1 MINKTL
7 KVDLAPAEAFDLFAR
22 RMGDWWP
29 VESHSVAAGRG
40 ARPDAVT
47 VEPRTGGAVYET
59 SGAERADWG
68 RVAHWAPG
76 ERLDLDWW
84 PGRTEADA
92 TRVSVRFT
100 PEEGGTRVDLTHT
113 GLGLDR
119 AANYDSGWEMC
130 LSRFAA
136 AMAHA

>member
-1 MINKTL
+1 MIAKTL

-59 SGAERADWG
+59 SRGERSDWG
-68 RVAHWAPG
+68 RVAHWVPG

-100 PEEGGTRVDLTHT
+100 PEGDGTRVDLTHA
-113 GLGLDR
+113 GLGADRKRAYGAGWDMCLARYR
-119 AANYDSGWEMC
+119 AA
-130 LSRFAA
+130 L
-136 AMAHA
+136 AHA

>member
-1 MINKTL
+1 MIEKTL
-7 KVDLAPAEAFDLFAR
+7 KVDLRPAEAFDLFAR

-29 VESHSVAAGRG
+29 VERLSVAAERDE
-40 ARPDAVT
+40 RPAAVV

-59 SGAERADWG
+59 DGAGARSEWG

-92 TRVSVRFT
+92 TRVSVRFL
-100 PEEGGTRVDLTHT
+100 PEGDGTRVDLTHA
-113 GLGLDR
+113 GLGTRER
-119 AANYDSGWEMC
+119 AYGPGWEMC
-130 LSRFAA
+130 LARFGAMVAA
-136 AMAHA
+136 